1 MKHLLLYCLI
11 FLFAYAESIC
21 VVHTITPKTK
31 NSISEIISN
40 SNSGDTILIK
50 TGYYK
55 SRKIL
60 IDKPITIIG
69 ESNTII
75 DAENTAE
82 LFIVK
87 ADNVSIIGLNL
98 KNIVYNSLK
107 DNSAILIENASNIK
121 LKNNKIENSFFAIY
135 IKRSENI
142 ELHNNTIKGNSVKE
156 ALSGNAIHIWY
167 CTNVRADQN
176 NLSGHR
182 DGIYIEFSKNCLIT
196 NNNSHN
202 NLRYGLHFMF
212 SDSCDYERNTFNH
225 NGAGVAVMYSKYIS
239 MTYNNFS
246 LNRGT
251 ASYGLLLKDISNSAI
266 NRNVFT
272 SNTVGIYAE
281 GTNRCT
287 ISENDFRNNAWALR
301 FLSNCFDNT
310 LSFNNFYTNTFEFA
324 TNKGT
329 FRNKMENNYWSSAKI
344 FDLNRDGISDIPH
357 RPMTLFAYLVENY
370 SETLILNR
378 SFFIKILNLSET
390 LLPSITPKDIVD
402 DRPLMAPHKY
412 DKNR

>member
-1 MKHLLLYCLI
+1 
-11 FLFAYAESIC
+11 
-21 VVHTITPKTK
+21 VHTISAKTTY
-31 NSISEIISN
+31 SISDIVSN
-40 SNSGDTILIK
+40 AQSGDTILIK
-50 TGYYK
+50 SGYYK

-60 IDKPITIIG
+60 IDKSITIIG
-69 ESNTII
+69 EKNTII
-75 DAENTAE
+75 DAENTDE
-82 LFIVK
+82 LIIVQ
-87 ADNVSIIGLNL
+87 ADNVSIIGLHL
-98 KNIVYNSLK
+98 KNIAYNSLK

-135 IKRSENI
+135 IKRSKNI
-142 ELHNNTIKGNSVKE
+142 VINDNIIKGYSVRE

-167 CTNVRADQN
+167 CTDVRADNN

-182 DGIYIEFSKNCLIT
+182 DGIYIEFSKNCIIT
-196 NNNSHN
+196 NNVSQN

-239 MTYNNFS
+239 MSYNNFS

-251 ASYGLLLKDISNSAI
+251 ASYGLLLKDISNSI
-266 NRNVFT
+266 IKRNVFT

-281 GTNRCT
+281 GTNRCM
-287 ISENDFRNNAWALR
+287 IIENDFRNNAWALR

-370 SETLILNR
+370 SESLILNR

-402 DRPLMAPHKY
+402 EKPLMSPHKY